1 MSTTTIR
8 FDNISIPSPRFFFFV
23 CVGVVGT
30 FKMYF
35 LSKFQEYN
43 IVINKYSHQAVH
55 SILRTYSSHNWK
67 CVSFTQN
74 LPIPPILCSWQPSVF
89 SLFCYALES
98 YSIISDS
105 WGLPGKWRKNGANSS
120 HSLITLYCSIFLAVL
135 FYKVNIHWPVWRPPQ
150 TRRKVR
156 NAHGGGQPAV
166 LAAAAHRAP
175 WSWEPWRS
183 LHLGSLAI
191 FHAPL
196 MFLEDT
202 ELPRFWSPYCSE
214 AHWSLSC
221 PDTPHFS
228 LHWNTP
234 PAQGTSAAFQRGYRT
249 SVLIFICN
257 LVWGWAEAGAQKP
270 FFTL

>member
-1 MSTTTIR
+1 
-8 FDNISIPSPRFFFFV
+8 
-23 CVGVVGT
+23 
-30 FKMYF
+30 MYF

-150 TRRKVR
+150 TQRKVR
-156 NAHGGGQPAV
+156 NAHGGWAASRLGSSRPQSSLVIRAMAV
-166 LAAAAHRAP
+166 TASGVTGDLSCISYVSWGHRA
-175 WSWEPWRS
+175 SEILVS
-183 LHLGSLAI
+183 LLLWGSLV
-191 FHAPL
+191 PL
-196 MFLEDT
+196 
-202 ELPRFWSPYCSE
+202 LPRYTTFLPSLKHTTCSG
-214 AHWSLSC
+214 H
-221 PDTPHFS
+221 
-228 LHWNTP
+228 
-234 PAQGTSAAFQRGYRT
+234 
-249 SVLIFICN
+249 ICC
-257 LVWGWAEAGAQKP
+257 LPERI
-270 FFTL
+270 